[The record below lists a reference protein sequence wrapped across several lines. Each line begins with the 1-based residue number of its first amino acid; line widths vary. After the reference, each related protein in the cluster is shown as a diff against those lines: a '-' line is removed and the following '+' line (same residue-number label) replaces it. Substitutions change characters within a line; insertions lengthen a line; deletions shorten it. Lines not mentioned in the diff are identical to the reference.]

1 MNRELRS
8 HPSSIF
14 TDNFIFSFLLGFFTL
29 DLIKEIKSIKEV
41 KDFFINIIDYLGY
54 FLLVVILIFLIS
66 FLIGFIKWRVTFLV
80 IDGNRITVLKRGL
93 FKRRLD
99 FKASDIASINI
110 NKNIFQRIFKTSTL
124 KFDLNN
130 SIESF
135 EGKIKFVFKDEL
147 CEEVKRGLLMSED
160 KEGEEDDDDYKLLK
174 KFKTSDAIIYS
185 LIRDLNVTNLIIGTV
200 IISGTFFTGGNSKLK
215 LSTIVFGGIL
225 LALKMAYEFI
235 KNSLD
240 YSNFKVYRKD
250 DKVLLKYGFFNR
262 KEYSFLI
269 SKVSGIK
276 IYKTFLG
283 RILKKS
289 FIEVIVVGMANEE
302 NERAAISLCID
313 DREVKGY
320 LKEVIDD
327 FEVEG
332 KKIKPPKKSFQ
343 FSLVKCLIFFIILN
357 IIAIKFSKL
366 IALFISI
373 AIGVIILLIFI
384 EYKTN
389 EVKIDEEKLLI
400 KVGKID
406 KVERRIY
413 IKKIQTLEIK
423 YNIFERNKELRRAEI
438 TNVSDIRD
446 LSINIPRI
454 DKSDM
459 ERIKELFK

>member
-29 DLIKEIKSIKEV
+29 DLIKEIRSIKEV
-41 KDFFINIIDYLGY
+41 KDFFINIMDYLGY
-54 FLLVVILIFLIS
+54 FLLVVILIFLIT

-80 IDGNRITVLKRGL
+80 IDGNRITVSKRGL
-93 FKRRLD
+93 FKKKLD

-147 CEEVKRGLLMSED
+147 CEEVKKALLMNED
-160 KEGEEDDDDYKLLK
+160 EKVKEDDGYKVLK
-174 KFKTSDAIIYS
+174 SFTTPDAIIYS
-185 LIRDLNVTNLIIGTV
+185 LIRDLNVTNLIIGIL
-200 IISGTFFTGGNSKLK
+200 IISGTFFTGGNSNLK
-215 LSTIVFGGIL
+215 LSTIIFGGAL

-235 KNSLD
+235 KNSLN

-262 KEYSFLI
+262 KEYSFSL

-289 FIEVIVVGMANEE
+289 FIEVIVVGMANDE

-313 DREVKGY
+313 DSEVKGY
-320 LKEVIDD
+320 LEEVIDD
-327 FEVEG
+327 FEVDGES
-332 KKIKPPKKSFQ
+332 IRVPKESFIYSVVKSLIIF
-343 FSLVKCLIFFIILN
+343 LVLN
-357 IIAIKFSKL
+357 IIAISFSKV
-366 IALFISI
+366 IALIISV

-384 EYKTN
+384 EYKTD
-389 EVKIDEEKLLI
+389 EVKIDDEKLLI

-413 IKKIQTLEIK
+413 IKKIQTLKIKSDIYEIQK
-423 YNIFERNKELRRAEI
+423 GLRRAEI
-438 TNVSDIRD
+438 TNVSDIKD
-446 LSINIPRI
+446 LSINVPRI
-454 DKSDM
+454 NKEDM
-459 ERIKELFK
+459 ERVKELFK

>member
-14 TDNFIFSFLLGFFTL
+14 TDNVFFSFLLGFFTI
-29 DLIKEIKSIKEV
+29 DLIKEIRSIKEV
-41 KDFFINIIDYLGY
+41 KDFFINIMDYLGY
-54 FLLVVILIFLIS
+54 LLLVIILIFLIS

-80 IDGNRITVLKRGL
+80 IDGNKITVSKRGL
-93 FKRRLD
+93 FKKRLD

-135 EGKIKFVFKDEL
+135 EGKIKFIFKDEL
-147 CEEVKRGLLMSED
+147 CEEVKRALLMNEA
-160 KEGEEDDDDYKLLK
+160 KEIEEEEDYKILK
-174 KFKTSDAIIYS
+174 SFNTSDAIIYS
-185 LIRDLNVTNLIIGTV
+185 LIRDLNVTNLIIGIV
-200 IISGTFFTGGNSKLK
+200 IISGTFFAGGNSKLK
-215 LSTIVFGGIL
+215 LSTIIFGGAL
-225 LALKMAYEFI
+225 LALKMSYEFI
-235 KNSLD
+235 KNSLN

-262 KEYSFLI
+262 KEYSFLL

-289 FIEVIVVGMANEE
+289 FIEVIVVGMANDE

-313 DREVKGY
+313 DSEVKSY
-320 LKEVIDD
+320 LEDVIDD
-327 FEVEG
+327 FEVGGE
-332 KKIKPPKKSFQ
+332 KIKPPKESFKYSLGKS
-343 FSLVKCLIFFIILN
+343 LIIFIVLN
-357 IIAIKFSKL
+357 IIALSFSKV
-366 IALFISI
+366 IALIISLII
-373 AIGVIILLIFI
+373 AVIILLSFI
-384 EYKTN
+384 EYKTD

-413 IKKIQTLEIK
+413 IKKIQTLKIK
-423 YNIFERNKELRRAEI
+423 SDIYEMKKGLRRAEI
-438 TNVSDIRD
+438 TNVSDIKD

-454 DKSDM
+454 DEADM
-459 ERIKELFK
+459 ERVKGLFK

>member
-29 DLIKEIKSIKEV
+29 DLIKEIRSIKEV
-41 KDFFINIIDYLGY
+41 KDFFINIMDYLGY
-54 FLLVVILIFLIS
+54 FLLVVILIFLIT

-80 IDGNRITVLKRGL
+80 IDGNRITVSKRGL
-93 FKRRLD
+93 FKKKLD

-147 CEEVKRGLLMSED
+147 CEEVKKALLMNED
-160 KEGEEDDDDYKLLK
+160 EKVKEDDGYKVLK
-174 KFKTSDAIIYS
+174 SFTTPDAIIYS
-185 LIRDLNVTNLIIGTV
+185 LIRDLNVTNLIIGIL
-200 IISGTFFTGGNSKLK
+200 IISGTFFTGGNSNLK
-215 LSTIVFGGIL
+215 LSTIIFGGAL

-235 KNSLD
+235 KNSLN

-262 KEYSFLI
+262 KEYSFSL

-289 FIEVIVVGMANEE
+289 FIEVIVVGMANDE

-313 DREVKGY
+313 DSEVKGY
-320 LKEVIDD
+320 LEEVIDD
-327 FEVEG
+327 FEVDGESIRVPKESFIYSVG
-332 KKIKPPKKSFQ
+332 K
-343 FSLVKCLIFFIILN
+343 SLIIFLVLN
-357 IIAIKFSKL
+357 IIAISFSKV
-366 IALFISI
+366 IALIISV

-384 EYKTN
+384 EYKTD
-389 EVKIDEEKLLI
+389 EVKIDDEKLLI
-400 KVGKID
+400 KVGKVD
-406 KVERRIY
+406 KLERRIY
-413 IKKIQTLEIK
+413 IKKIQTLKIK
-423 YNIFERNKELRRAEI
+423 SDIYEMHKGLRRAEI
-438 TNVSDIRD
+438 TNVSDIKD

-454 DKSDM
+454 DESDM
-459 ERIKELFK
+459 ERIKGLIK